1 MIDERDDAAFAAH
14 LEKPRSPF
22 GQRAPVGFDEEGPA
36 AADFRE
42 LRSKILFGPET
53 EREIAKE
60 RPSLNTGVEQT
71 VARLLNAGRRGMNAP
86 DGHVHGDERKP
97 ETGIEPS
104 ADNAIKAS
112 SAHIEIKLTDR
123 KKIYSHGG

>member
-1 MIDERDDAAFAAH
+1 MLNSKRTAKKNAKLDSVWIGGI
-14 LEKPRSPF
+14 LMKPDWQGTF
-22 GQRAPVGFDEEGPA
+22 
-36 AADFRE
+36 
-42 LRSKILFGPET
+42 
-53 EREIAKE
+53 
-60 RPSLNTGVEQT
+60 
-71 VARLLNAGRRGMNAP
+71 M
-86 DGHVHGDERKP
+86 RKP